1 MTLKIVKQENWLGR
15 DDEIVNMEQIVD
27 RLCKFAQMIEKITEK
42 ATDDEVK

>member
-27 RLCKFAQMIEKITEK
+27 RLYKFAQMIEKITKK